1 MALKTMDSFLRY
13 VTMGALATKQAW
25 ELLEERG
32 YQIIEL
38 ERYASS
44 NKIWQTKIKRLRLPD
59 LLCVKTGI
67 RFEVRAKSNL
77 KIEMSHAPGNPDRHW
92 DAGMRDN
99 DVVIL
104 IKAYDVDGDIRI
116 SNHIN
121 AFSIS
126 MLRSSQDNSR
136 IGPPKSNSEGAER
149 TITWPAWIPSSDG
162 VVDEIQREADGNTRK
177 IKVHY
182 DDGRFYTY
190 SRMDNKHVYLEEG
203 ERFKG
208 NEQIILG
215 LPQSLVSLDGTN
227 PSWSPSNDLSSSN
240 LSDQLASVKSFTRL
254 DPMPVIEQLKQIFLD
269 AQTDPRIRL
278 ETAGVLA
285 RHNIPEGLD
294 FLSDQ
299 ALKTNCDVQWRMEA
313 VFILSEISLIS
324 DKIVS
329 ILDNVIKKADHFEA
343 RAAAAWGL
351 GNTKAGLSSLL
362 DHISDP
368 DEIVAIHSIISAS
381 RLVDDSETTRE
392 ICNLF
397 SRDDR
402 TAASASEVLSRST
415 VIDLPVMFEH
425 VQENLPEKIRMWA
438 FSSLSRRTPSEVRS
452 HPLWLK
458 QNNNFR
464 KSLEYSW
471 HGIEKSWLAD
481 RNINSELDAL
491 ELQT

>member
-1 MALKTMDSFLRY
+1 
-13 VTMGALATKQAW
+13 
-25 ELLEERG
+25 
-32 YQIIEL
+32 
-38 ERYASS
+38 
-44 NKIWQTKIKRLRLPD
+44 
-59 LLCVKTGI
+59 
-67 RFEVRAKSNL
+67 
-77 KIEMSHAPGNPDRHW
+77 MSHAPGNPDRHW

-299 ALKTNCDVQWRMEA
+299 ALNNHVLDPAQQPPHMFKQIHQPYTSKTN
-313 VFILSEISLIS
+313 ILTYIYTYYMYVYIYTYVYVYHTCTHVVYMYPFAHCRLPYCESAYLHASTCI
-324 DKIVS
+324 
-329 ILDNVIKKADHFEA
+329 
-343 RAAAAWGL
+343 
-351 GNTKAGLSSLL
+351 
-362 DHISDP
+362 HI
-368 DEIVAIHSIISAS
+368 AMGS
-381 RLVDDSETTRE
+381 R
-392 ICNLF
+392 
-397 SRDDR
+397 
-402 TAASASEVLSRST
+402 
-415 VIDLPVMFEH
+415 
-425 VQENLPEKIRMWA
+425 Q
-438 FSSLSRRTPSEVRS
+438 
-452 HPLWLK
+452 
-458 QNNNFR
+458 
-464 KSLEYSW
+464 
-471 HGIEKSWLAD
+471 
-481 RNINSELDAL
+481 
-491 ELQT
+491 